1 MATGSALIPIS
12 SARFL
17 LSTATGSGSW
27 AFSELSN
34 ISMEVE
40 PHEFIYCNA
49 DGSIQHTRQY
59 GKTNPPKVTLKKPM
73 DTDTTLWSWHL
84 AAQAGSQNARIDCS
98 LIAYSA
104 GSPKVAPTQK
114 ERVFEWKLFNAW
126 PSKVELS
133 GLKAGATDTAL
144 VTVTLQCD
152 MIMLPLAP
160 PPDSAGAIPSGGD
173 GSMA

>member
-1 MATGSALIPIS
+1 MATGQAIVPIS
-12 SARFL
+12 AARFM
-17 LSTATGSGSW
+17 LSSSTGNGKW

-40 PHEFIYCNA
+40 PHEFIFCNA

-73 DTDTTLWSWHL
+73 DDDTTLWAWHL
-84 AAQAGSQNARIDCS
+84 AAQAGSHAARVDCS

-104 GSPKVAPTQK
+104 GSPLIPPGAKDK
-114 ERVFEWKLFNAW
+114 VFEWLLQHAW

-133 GLKAGATDTAL
+133 GLKAGATDTAML
-144 VTVTLQCD
+144 TVTLQCD
-152 MIMLPLAP
+152 LITVPGTP
-160 PPDSAGAIPSGGD
+160 PNPTGAIPAGGD
-173 GSMA
+173 GNHG

>member
-1 MATGSALIPIS
+1 MPGTGSALIPIS
-12 SARFL
+12 SARFM
-17 LSTATGSGSW
+17 LSSATGNGKW
-27 AFSELSN
+27 AFQELSN

-73 DTDTTLWSWHL
+73 DDDTSLWAWHL
-84 AAQAGSQNARIDCS
+84 AAQAGSLTARIDCS

-104 GSPKVAPTQK
+104 GSPAVPPTGK
-114 ERVFEWKLFNAW
+114 DKVFEWLLANAW
-126 PSKVELS
+126 PSKLELS
-133 GLKAGATDTAL
+133 GLKAGSTDTAV

-152 MIMLPLAP
+152 IITVPGTPASP
-160 PPDSAGAIPSGGD
+160 TGAIPGGGD
-173 GSMA
+173 G